1 MVSLAGTQLDSSVNA
16 LTVLDHPLAADR
28 LTRLRDRHTRRE
40 EFARLVEQLGL
51 VLAVEAGRRLRTKPV
66 AVETPLEATTGDRL
80 DQELCLVPI
89 LRAGLGLLRGFQA
102 VYPEAAVGHL
112 GVSRHEKTLEATVYL
127 EKMPPDLAQRRVMVL
142 DPMLATGHSATVAV
156 QRLKQAGARDIL
168 LVCCVAAPEGV
179 RELRER
185 HPDVPLIAAALDR
198 QLNGRGF
205 ILPGLGDAGDR
216 QFGTD

>member
-1 MVSLAGTQLDSSVNA
+1 MNA

-28 LTRLRDRHTRRE
+28 LTRLRDRHTGRE
-40 EFARLVEQLGL
+40 EFARVVEQLGL
-51 VLAVEAGRRLRTKPV
+51 VLAVEAGRRLRTMPV

-112 GVSRHEKTLEATVYL
+112 GLSRNESTLEATVYL

-142 DPMLATGHSATVAV
+142 DPMLATGHSATAAL

-168 LVCCVAAPEGV
+168 LVCCLAAPEGV

-185 HPDVPLIAAALDR
+185 HPDVALIVAALDR

-216 QFGTD
+216 QFGTT